1 MRRKNVGCPVCAV
14 FRGTHEQEMC
24 GLRSRENFCERKKQ
38 LLGSD
43 QSRCCQI
50 ELSGC
55 ELHRFLVKERSS
67 MAELLFLVFSRA
79 LVFPSFQ
86 VARQCLPGASSPIA
100 AA

>member
-1 MRRKNVGCPVCAV
+1 
-14 FRGTHEQEMC
+14 MC

-55 ELHRFLVKERSS
+55 ELHRFLVKE
-67 MAELLFLVFSRA
+67 EFHGGTPLPVF
-79 LVFPSFQ
+79 
-86 VARQCLPGASSPIA
+86 
-100 AA
+100 